1 MLYSETTTDT
11 NGNRII
17 ATFELKPGETKVM
30 YLYAWLKSD
39 AENAAQGKYF
49 VSQISAR
56 GEFIPED

>member
-1 MLYSETTTDT
+1 M
-11 NGNRII
+11 
-17 ATFELKPGETKVM
+17 ATKKRFK
-30 YLYAWLKSD
+30 LKSD